1 MRIIVL
7 GSAAGGGH
15 PQWNCHTP
23 ASQRAWQQ
31 TDGAQRRTQAS
42 IAVSADGQRWVLINA
57 SPDFRQ
63 QILATPALWPQQG
76 LRHSPIEAV
85 LLTSGE
91 IDHIAGL
98 LSMRESQPFSLHASS
113 RVLDLLAQNP
123 IFDAVNPHYVT
134 RTPFALDTPL
144 PLLGLQLTPF
154 SVPGKV
160 PLFMESRSGGDLAG
174 SNEETLGLTIDDGRH
189 RVHYIPGC
197 AVMTDALRARLQGA
211 ELVFFDGTLW
221 RDDEM
226 VQLGVSQKTGRR
238 MGHLSIDGPEGT
250 IAAFETLNVARKIF
264 IHINTTNPVLDIHS
278 PEYASARASGW
289 DVAHDGLEI
298 TL

>member
-98 LSMRESQPFSLHASS
+98 LSMRESQSFSLHASR
-113 RVLDLLAQNP
+113 RVLDVLAQNP
-123 IFDAVNPHYVT
+123 VFDALNAHYVS
-134 RTPFALDTPL
+134 RQPFTLDTPL
-144 PLLGLQLTPF
+144 SLLGLQLTPF

-197 AVMTDALRARLQGA
+197 AAMTDALRARLHGA

-238 MGHLSIDGPEGT
+238 MGHLSIDGADGT
-250 IAAFETLNVARKIF
+250 MAAFASLDVARKIF
-264 IHINTTNPVLDIHS
+264 IHINTTNPVLNLHS
-278 PEYASARASGW
+278 PEYASARAQGW
-289 DVAHDGLEI
+289 EVAHDGLEI
-298 TL
+298 AL